1 MTNSSS
7 TVSSSESFEVNGT
20 SCEASLQE
28 PIFSTTQT
36 MASSK
41 QMMEYVENYFKLNQ
55 LLLLVSGIWPYQ
67 SKWSA
72 YLMRVIYIALII
84 MVVIFQLIN
93 FFVTDV
99 SRDFLVIT
107 VQAFILTIGVLGHV
121 WSYIK
126 YMDKFKELFEHMW
139 KDWALQKTD
148 EEIKVMHEHA
158 KTVRKFT
165 FYYIFLAYG
174 FLSMYIIY
182 ISMPEILDV
191 ISPINESRPR
201 RQPFDY
207 TYFIDEEKYFYV
219 IRFCMFSLCYI
230 IPSIYLISCT
240 MFMAFTQHVC
250 AMYKILGYH
259 AEHLFY
265 GSPSENDLKHGV
277 RMRCKDIAIFVRLH
291 YSILQFVDTLE
302 TCHTISFLLDLVT
315 CICGLS
321 ITLTQIPN
329 MIGDMEVAIR
339 SISLTGSMLAY
350 LYVYNYM
357 GQKITDMSLGINEK
371 LYNSAWY
378 TAVISEQNSL
388 LIIMKRCLHP
398 FF

>member
-1 MTNSSS
+1 
-7 TVSSSESFEVNGT
+7 
-20 SCEASLQE
+20 
-28 PIFSTTQT
+28 
-36 MASSK
+36 
-41 QMMEYVENYFKLNQ
+41 MEYVENYFKLNQ

-84 MVVIFQLIN
+84 MVVIFQ
-93 FFVTDV
+93 
-99 SRDFLVIT
+99 
-107 VQAFILTIGVLGHV
+107 
-121 WSYIK
+121 
-126 YMDKFKELFEHMW
+126 FKELFEHMW

-371 LYNSAWY
+371 FHFGTELIIDNNETMPSSVFLTACKFYIMSVQSFGMVIQ
-378 TAVISEQNSL
+378 TAVSYCMFLKQ
-388 LIIMKRCLHP
+388 M
-398 FF
+398 